1 MPMQYFKVGGNGA
14 IAFIRLFLK
23 EAKENEM
30 EFTLRKQW
38 KVEKL
43 RKDVGAAARR
53 DPSIVGGVST
63 QHSNIQLS
71 HWSAARNI
79 TKGDLE

>member
-1 MPMQYFKVGGNGA
+1 
-14 IAFIRLFLK
+14 
-23 EAKENEM
+23 M

-43 RKDVGAAARR
+43 RKDLAAAAR
-53 DPSIVGGVST
+53 DLSIVGGVST

-79 TKGDLE
+79 TKRDLE

>member
-1 MPMQYFKVGGNGA
+1 
-14 IAFIRLFLK
+14 
-23 EAKENEM
+23 M

-43 RKDVGAAARR
+43 RKDLAAAAAAR
-53 DPSIVGGVST
+53 DLSIVGGVST

-79 TKGDLE
+79 TKRDLE